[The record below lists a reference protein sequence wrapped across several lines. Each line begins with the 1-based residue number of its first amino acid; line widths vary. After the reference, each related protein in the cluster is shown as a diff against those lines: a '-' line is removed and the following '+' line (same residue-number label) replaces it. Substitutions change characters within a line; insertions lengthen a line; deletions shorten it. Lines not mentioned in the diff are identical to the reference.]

1 MTSAATTATSARL
14 QRSSVLVG
22 MLGVALAVLLFSVS
36 STLIK
41 KAGIPGPTM
50 AFWRMVGSSVIW
62 TVVLYAKERRV
73 VRTDELR
80 SALVPGIAFGINITL
95 FFSAVT
101 HTTVA
106 NAEFI
111 VSLTPVLLIP
121 IGIIRFGERASW
133 QTIVIGTITLCGLA
147 LVLFSAP
154 TNGEA
159 SWFGNAMAFCSM
171 LFWCVYLVT
180 SRVMRMTMDVVA
192 IMASVMPIA
201 TLTILPIAIATG
213 DLFAVTWHSVPYIVT
228 LIVLT
233 GTAAHALIV
242 FAQRAVPVATIGIMQ
257 AAQPAMAVCWSV
269 LLLGA
274 VLVPLQVVG
283 MAIVVGCLVLMTVLR
298 TRLATTAARR

>member
-1 MTSAATTATSARL
+1 
-14 QRSSVLVG
+14 

-41 KAGIPGPTM
+41 KAEIPGPTM
-50 AFWRMVGSSVIW
+50 AFWRMVGSSIIW
-62 TVVLYAKERRV
+62 MVVLSGKERRV

-111 VSLTPVLLIP
+111 VSLTPVLLVP
-121 IGIIRFGERASW
+121 IGIIRFGERTSW
-133 QTIVIGTITLCGLA
+133 QMIVIGAITLCGLA

-154 TNGEA
+154 SNGEA
-159 SWFGNAMAFCSM
+159 SWFGNAMAFSSM
-171 LFWCVYLVT
+171 LFWCLYLVT
-180 SRVMRMTMDVVA
+180 SRVMRITMDVVA

-213 DLFAVTWHSVPYIVT
+213 DLFAVTWHSVPYIAA

-283 MAIVVGCLVLMTVLR
+283 MVIVVGCLVVMTVMR
-298 TRLATTAARR
+298 SRLAATASPR

>member
-1 MTSAATTATSARL
+1 MTAPTAVVAHKRRL
-14 QRSSVLVG
+14 SRGSTLVG

-41 KAGIPGPTM
+41 KAAIPGPTM

-62 TVVLYAKERRV
+62 LVVMRV
-73 VRTDELR
+73 VHHRLPSRTELR
-80 SALVPGIAFGINITL
+80 RAVVPGIAFGINITL

-111 VSLTPVLLIP
+111 VSLTPVLLVP
-121 IGIIRFGERASW
+121 IGVWRFGEKAN
-133 QTIVIGTITLCGLA
+133 GTLILLGATTLAGLA

-154 TNGEA
+154 ANGEA
-159 SWFGNAMAFCSM
+159 SWFGNAMAFVSM
-171 LFWCVYLVT
+171 SFWCLYLVS
-180 SRVMRMTMDVVA
+180 SRMMRVGMDVVTV
-192 IMASVMPIA
+192 MASVMPIA
-201 TLTILPIAIATG
+201 TITILPIATATG
-213 DLFAVTWHSVPYIVT
+213 DLLAVTWHSVPFIAA

-242 FAQRAVPVATIGIMQ
+242 FAQRTVPVASISIMQ
-257 AAQPAMAVCWSV
+257 AAQPALAVCWSV

-274 VLVPLQVVG
+274 TVVPLQLAG
-283 MAIVVGCLVLMTVLR
+283 MAIIVASLVTLTVLR
-298 TRLATTAARR
+298 SRG

>member
-1 MTSAATTATSARL
+1 M
-14 QRSSVLVG
+14 LVG
-22 MLGVALAVLLFSVS
+22 MLAVALAVLLFSVS

-41 KAGIPGPTM
+41 KAAIPGTTM
-50 AFWRMVGSSVIW
+50 AFWRMLGSTVIW
-62 TVVLYAKERRV
+62 TVAMRATEHRFVARDE
-73 VRTDELR
+73 VR
-80 SALVPGIAFGINITL
+80 AAVVPGIAFGVNITL

-133 QTIVIGTITLCGLA
+133 QTVVIGTITLCGLA

-201 TLTILPIAIATG
+201 TLTILPIAGATG

-269 LLLGA
+269 LLLCA

-298 TRLATTAARR
+298 TRLAATASPS

>member
-1 MTSAATTATSARL
+1 M
-14 QRSSVLVG
+14 
-22 MLGVALAVLLFSVS
+22 S

-41 KAGIPGPTM
+41 KAEIPGPTM
-50 AFWRMVGSSVIW
+50 AFWRMVGSTVIW

-111 VSLTPVLLIP
+111 VSLTPGAARPDRRHPLRRT
-121 IGIIRFGERASW
+121 GISW
-133 QTIVIGTITLCGLA
+133 QTIVIGAITLSGLA

-154 TNGEA
+154 ANGEA
-159 SWFGNAMAFCSM
+159 SWFGNAMAFTSM
-171 LFWCVYLVT
+171 LFWCLYLVT
-180 SRVMRMTMDVVA
+180 SRVMRATMDVVA

-213 DLFAVTWHSVPYIVT
+213 DLFAVTWHSVPYIVA

-257 AAQPAMAVCWSV
+257 AAQPALAVCWSV

-274 VLVPLQVVG
+274 TLVPLQVVG
-283 MAIVVGCLVLMTVLR
+283 MIIVVGCLVLMTVVR
-298 TRLATTAARR
+298 TRLAATAPPR